1 MGEIAMELD
10 RNEKTFACG
19 AKTRLAGLPRLR
31 RL

>member
-19 AKTRLAGLPRLR
+19 AKTRLAACLGFAA
-31 RL
+31 